1 MRTTIVLPTYNER
14 ETLPVLLG
22 WLGEIAGEANF
33 ECEAIV
39 VDDSSPDG
47 TAEVAARLAP
57 DLRGVLPVT
66 ILRRPAKA
74 GLASAVLEGVRRGR
88 GDVIVVMD
96 SDLSHPADVVPRL
109 LGAVAGGADIAVG
122 SRYAAGGG
130 IARWPVWRRVLS
142 GGATLLARVL
152 LGVRVRDPMSGF
164 FAARRGL
171 FEQIRFEGLG
181 YKLLLELLASADGA
195 RVEEVP
201 YLFTER
207 AGGRSKLG
215 GGEMLNYLR
224 LLGRLWRKRNG
235 AGRRVG
241 APG

>member
-14 ETLPVLLG
+14 ETLPILLG
-22 WLGEIAGEANF
+22 WLGEIAGEARL

-57 DLRGVLPVT
+57 DLRGALPVT
-66 ILRRPAKA
+66 ILRRPGKA
-74 GLASAVLEGVRRGR
+74 GLASAVLYGVRCGR

-96 SDLSHPADVVPRL
+96 SDLSHPPDVVPRL
-109 LGAVAGGADIAVG
+109 LSAVAGGADVAVG

-130 IARWPVWRRVLS
+130 IARWPVWRRALS
-142 GGATLLARVL
+142 RGATLLARAL

-171 FEQIRFEGLG
+171 CERVRFEGLG
-181 YKLLLELLASADGA
+181 YKLLLELLASAHGA
-195 RVEEVP
+195 RIEEVP

-215 GGEMLNYLR
+215 GGEILNYLR

-235 AGRRVG
+235 AGRGVR